1 MSYSELHKSVE
12 DVFRIHRVEDSSH
25 DYDKESPH
33 REKDTKDYKL
43 LLQSCGTCIE
53 QLEF

>member
-1 MSYSELHKSVE
+1 MSYLGLYKSVE

-25 DYDKESPH
+25 NHDKKLPH

-43 LLQSCGTCIE
+43 SLQSCGTCIE
-53 QLEF
+53 